1 MVKNPPCK
9 TEDMGSV
16 PGQKTKILH
25 AMGQLSPHATT
36 KNWHS
41 QINRGKKKFF
51 FKEEEE
57 KQKEKWPWVNI
68 Y

>member
-1 MVKNPPCK
+1 MVKNPPSK

-36 KNWHS
+36 KN
-41 QINRGKKKFF
+41 
-51 FKEEEE
+51 
-57 KQKEKWPWVNI
+57 
-68 Y
+68 

>member
-1 MVKNPPCK
+1 MVKNPPSK
-9 TEDMGSV
+9 TEDVGSV

-25 AMGQLSPHATT
+25 AMGQVSLHATT

-41 QINRGKKKFF
+41 QINTEKKKFF
-51 FKEEEE
+51 LK
-57 KQKEKWPWVNI
+57 KKKKSKKKKWPWVNI